1 MALSEKNNSYQNQ
14 SQKVNKSWE
23 NFLDIF
29 RERIGARQF
38 QVFGSMLELTGIN
51 NGQVEMKT
59 PQDFHRDWLLEKH
72 RQAFEE
78 SFAQAFGPNKDYK
91 IIVDNKSQKSISDP
105 VSQPEP
111 TSASQNEKSQN
122 DKKVFPFAKKRQLN
136 PSYTFENFVVGN
148 SNNYAYSAAQAVA
161 ENPAEGYNPLFLH
174 GDVGLGKTHL
184 LQAIGHRVND
194 LWEQAAVKYVSAEKF
209 TNEIIQAIQENN
221 RKEFKY
227 RYRNIDLLLVDD
239 VQFFAQTER
248 AQEEFFHT
256 FNALYESGKGIAL
269 CSDRPPQEISLLE
282 ERLRNRFEMGF
293 IVDIQPPD
301 YETRVAILRNKA
313 DQAGIALS
321 DEIIQTIAENV
332 TNNVRALEGS
342 LNQLTIMSSFSDEEI
357 TPNMIKSRLS
367 SFMQAE
373 QRLKTEVVT
382 IDNIQKAVAEHFS
395 VSIADLKSK
404 KRTKV
409 IALPRQIAMFLCR
422 ELTDSSYAD
431 IGEAFGGRDHS
442 TVIHGENK
450 ISDELEN
457 DNLEIKSHL
466 EKIKS
471 LL

>member
-1 MALSEKNNSYQNQ
+1 MDKR
-14 SQKVNKSWE
+14 WD
-23 NFLDIF
+23 NFQEIF
-29 RERIGARQF
+29 RERIGDRQF
-38 QVFGSMLELTGIN
+38 QVFGSMLELVDIN
-51 NGQVEMKT
+51 DNKVEMKT

-72 RQAFEE
+72 RDAFEE
-78 SFAQAFGPNKDYK
+78 SFELAFGPEKDYK
-91 IIVDNKSQKSISDP
+91 INVDKSTTTEVGKTISSPETTSAPQSTNSQK
-105 VSQPEP
+105 E
-111 TSASQNEKSQN
+111 
-122 DKKVFPFAKKRQLN
+122 KKVFPFAKKRQLN

-184 LQAIGHRVND
+184 LQAIGHRVSD

-209 TNEIIQAIQENN
+209 TNEIIQAIQEHN

-313 DQAGIALS
+313 NQAGIALS
-321 DEIIQTIAENV
+321 DEIIHTIAENI

-357 TPNMIKSRLS
+357 TPNMIKSRLA
-367 SFMQAE
+367 SFMQAD
-373 QRLKTEVVT
+373 QRLQTEVVT
-382 IDNIQKAVAEHFS
+382 VDAIQEAVAEHFS
-395 VSIADLKSK
+395 VSIANLKSK
-404 KRTKV
+404 KRTKA
-409 IALPRQIAMFLCR
+409 IAYPRQIAMFLCR

-457 DNLEIKSHL
+457 NNVEIKSHL